1 MPLREFADRLG
12 KVWRVW
18 SVTIDQAYVHELR
31 EAYLGELAQGW
42 LCFESNAERRRLASF
57 PEDWHLM
64 TEGQLS
70 ALLERAKAA
79 PRRDSGG
86 SEATRTS
93 F

>member
-1 MPLREFADRLG
+1 MPLREFADGRG
-12 KVWRVW
+12 EVWRVW
-18 SVTIDQAYVHELR
+18 SVTIDQAYVHDLR
-31 EAYLGELAQGW
+31 EAYLGELSQGW

-57 PEDWHLM
+57 PDDWHLM

-70 ALLERAKAA
+70 VLLDRARIA

-86 SEATRTS
+86 SETTRTS